1 MENTLTAFKYSNHAH
16 RFCAFGFR
24 NPIRINLLLF
34 SLEGFFIV
42 TEALMYFNCLA
53 CAYLGFNSD
62 GQNSPDLIL
71 FSQVPHLFTVF
82 AVYLT

>member
-1 MENTLTAFKYSNHAH
+1 MPTNFVTLASES
-16 RFCAFGFR
+16 
-24 NPIRINLLLF
+24 PIRINLLLL

-53 CAYLGFNSD
+53 CAYLGFNFD